1 MVQRQAVPF
10 DGTSDRVTDGL
21 GKLVVIDMLDVKVR
35 DGYGDVVDILY
46 RLELA
51 FGVLQKSYFF
61 NGFLVCCYR
70 WMCHNQYFLRLR
82 LRR

>member
-1 MVQRQAVPF
+1 MKKLIIVQRQAEPF
-10 DGTSDRVTDGL
+10 DGTSDRVIDGL
-21 GKLVVIDMLDVKVR
+21 GQLVVIDMLDVKVG

-61 NGFLVCCYR
+61 NGFLVCYR
-70 WMCHNQYFLRLR
+70 
-82 LRR
+82 